1 MLAGGRANRTTIFGQ
16 QIYSTRRAGP
26 KDLVHAKMWF
36 LIAGEQITQ
45 AKYHLNQSMTME
57 QLLEAEPRRVD
68 QKDEKDSP
76 SSSIENPPNAS
87 TA

>member
-1 MLAGGRANRTTIFGQ
+1 LAQLYAA
-16 QIYSTRRAGP
+16 RRAGP
-26 KDLVHAKMWF
+26 KDLVHAYMWF

-45 AKYHLNQSMTME
+45 AKNHLNQSMTME
-57 QLLEAEPRRVD
+57 QLLEAEQRAAEWIRKMRKIP
-68 QKDEKDSP
+68 P